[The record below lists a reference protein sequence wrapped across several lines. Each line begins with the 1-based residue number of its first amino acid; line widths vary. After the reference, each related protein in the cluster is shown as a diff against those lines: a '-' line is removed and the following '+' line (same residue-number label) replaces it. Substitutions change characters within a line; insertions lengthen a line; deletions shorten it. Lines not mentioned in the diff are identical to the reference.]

1 MTKNSEKNL
10 KETSSPLRK
19 IITFALPRFPSSVV
33 LGIIGFALFFLYTQA
48 YNLSPSLAGLA
59 IGFGYFS
66 IAASQFLLGWISDV
80 TYTKIGRRKPY
91 ILVFAPLLA
100 ISFIFL
106 LLPNLFLD
114 YPDESTIFIWLLIW
128 DVIFQASYGLTTPY
142 QSWMAEQFSTEERP
156 KVSQYQNIFNMVGN
170 GLMAIFSFVVLT
182 DVKDEL
188 QKSPEKI
195 PPEFLLTVIIFA
207 IMVFVF
213 FYFSI
218 YQIETE
224 PYREIKSDMF
234 ENLKVILKNKN
245 YLLVVFMQGIASFA
259 WIMVS
264 TIMLNFIDIVLAF
277 GTIEYLIA
285 AIILLLGIIGF
296 LAFWKHLIYKLGK
309 KNSLL
314 NVYLF
319 GIVFLPTSLLGLLS
333 LGPLFNLIYGILFML
348 GIAALLGGWFL
359 FPYIIYADLAEDDA
373 VRTKEMKAGIYTGFP
388 SIILN
393 ILQAFGTMF
402 LGFILELP
410 APTGYSF
417 SVGYV
422 IWGPICSA
430 VLIITW
436 LYTKKYVKLDYDW
449 E

>member
-1 MTKNSEKNL
+1 MKKNSEKNL
-10 KETSSPLRK
+10 KKTFSPLRK

-359 FPYIIYADLAEDDA
+359 FPYIMYADLAEDDA